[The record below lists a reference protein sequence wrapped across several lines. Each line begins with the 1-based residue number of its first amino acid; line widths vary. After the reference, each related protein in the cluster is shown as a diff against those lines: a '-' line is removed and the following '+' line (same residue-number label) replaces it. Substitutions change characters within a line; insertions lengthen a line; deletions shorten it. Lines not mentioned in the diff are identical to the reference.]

1 MMMMGHGIACPA
13 GQSLERASQQTD
25 TCTTSLPLSD
35 GMVGCGRGLPEG
47 FGSSSTRVRRRRRRA
62 LLLSRL
68 LLLLLPFATARGNQ
82 RLHHEIRTNSR
93 CYCCSTATWSAGT
106 RPSTRNLWS
115 RKMMPCMFASRA
127 LSLFLVDG
135 DTTGKRHQELGARAR
150 ERDGENAKC
159 MSVMMS
165 RTVDQ
170 VIGSVVGLGPGRSVR
185 SSSECVSELHPPRPA
200 RIKRHRRRS
209 ECAKQPAFGHGERD
223 QRRVN
228 ETMPPGAARRV
239 RVRTRASC

>member
-1 MMMMGHGIACPA
+1 MMGHGIACPA

-47 FGSSSTRVRRRRRRA
+47 FGWSSTRVRRRRQRA

-150 ERDGENAKC
+150 ERRRKREMYVCDDVSYC
-159 MSVMMS
+159 RPSDRV
-165 RTVDQ
+165 RR
-170 VIGSVVGLGPGRSVR
+170 GLGSGAVGRR
-185 SSSECVSELHPPRPA
+185 FLATSETA
-200 RIKRHRRRS
+200 KT
-209 ECAKQPAFGHGERD
+209 EC
-223 QRRVN
+223 
-228 ETMPPGAARRV
+228 
-239 RVRTRASC
+239 